1 MLKVLGVVIPI
12 DPVINNIGASQQ
24 RQDSTLGEDY
34 CQLVSP
40 MNNSDLIS
48 FSYFD
53 PDEHP
58 SLASPI
64 YRNLPPIVASEYPKT
79 LHPNKSSINSTIF
92 SCNVHSTVPHIT
104 HYANRAL
111 IAWAPKNGDA
121 NIPCLLGT
129 AAYT

>member
-24 RQDSTLGEDY
+24 RQDGTLGEDY

-64 YRNLPPIVASEYPKT
+64 YRNLPPIVGVPQDPPPEQKQHQ
-79 LHPNKSSINSTIF
+79 LHYF
-92 SCNVHSTVPHIT
+92 
-104 HYANRAL
+104 
-111 IAWAPKNGDA
+111 
-121 NIPCLLGT
+121 LL
-129 AAYT
+129 